1 MRHTIRFPV
10 AIAAAALAFA
20 PAPAVLAQQQPALT
34 QEIPLDPAVRMGTLP
49 NGLRYYIQ
57 PNREPPNRVELRLAV
72 NAGSVLEDPKQLGLA
87 HFLEHMAFNG
97 TRNFARNE
105 LVNYLRGVGVQF
117 GAHLNAYT
125 SFDETVYILPIATDS
140 AKVVE
145 RGFQILADWAGGQ
158 MLTDE
163 EIERE
168 RAVVIEEW
176 RLGRGADM
184 RMTLK
189 QFPVALAGSAYAERL
204 PIGTRESLQ
213 GFSAADLRR
222 FYSDWYRPDL
232 MAVVVVG
239 DIDPARAEALIRE
252 KFGSMAAPRSAPP
265 RPVIQVPAHAAPR
278 FSVVSDPE
286 ATNTRVQVSFQ
297 HPARPTRTVADFRRG
312 VVEGLHDAMLNAR
325 FDEITRSPNAP
336 FVGASANRGRTVRTL
351 ESYTLFAVARENGV
365 QPALTS
371 LLTEAERVSQHGFTA
386 SELERAK
393 AELLRN
399 AERAYAEREKMRSGQ
414 IVDRY
419 VAHFLQGDPVPGPA
433 ASYELYRALV
443 PGVTLEDVNRLAREL
458 ITDQNRVILANGPEK
473 AGAPLPTEQ
482 ALAAT
487 FAQVRGKPVAAYVD
501 NVSTTPLLANA
512 PRAGRVVSERRMDAI
527 GTVEWRLSNGAR
539 VIVKP
544 TEFKADEV
552 VFRAYSPGGTSLASD
567 ADYPAVSMAWAT
579 VGAGGVGS
587 MNAVQLQKALA
598 GKAVQ
603 VNPFIS
609 GTEEGIG
616 GTGSP
621 KDLETLFQLIHLHF
635 TAPRADAEAAAAF
648 KNQWSGFLRNRDAN
662 PESAFQDT
670 VQVTM
675 AQGHARARPF
685 NAAMVEAQDLAR
697 SLAFYRDRFSDAG
710 DFTFVF
716 VGSVRPDSLKPLVE
730 KYLASLPSAGR
741 RESSRDTGI
750 RPPRGVVRKT
760 VRRGTEPKSTTRL
773 AFTGPIAVRPEEVHG
788 LRSLSELLQIRLTE
802 SLRERLGGTYS
813 ASVNSSVARLPVES
827 YTLNVQFGSAPD
839 RVDEL
844 VRATFAEIDKI
855 KNEGAP
861 EADLIKVREAQRR
874 NAETNLRLN
883 QYWLNNLVNY
893 DTRGW
898 NPSAIPT
905 EAALADRVTSA
916 SIQAAARRFLNARNY
931 VQVVLVPETTP

>member
-1 MRHTIRFPV
+1 
-10 AIAAAALAFA
+10 
-20 PAPAVLAQQQPALT
+20 
-34 QEIPLDPAVRMGTLP
+34 
-49 NGLRYYIQ
+49 
-57 PNREPPNRVELRLAV
+57 
-72 NAGSVLEDPKQLGLA
+72 
-87 HFLEHMAFNG
+87 
-97 TRNFARNE
+97 
-105 LVNYLRGVGVQF
+105 
-117 GAHLNAYT
+117 
-125 SFDETVYILPIATDS
+125 
-140 AKVVE
+140 
-145 RGFQILADWAGGQ
+145 
-158 MLTDE
+158 
-163 EIERE
+163 
-168 RAVVIEEW
+168 
-176 RLGRGADM
+176 
-184 RMTLK
+184 
-189 QFPVALAGSAYAERL
+189 
-204 PIGTRESLQ
+204 
-213 GFSAADLRR
+213 
-222 FYSDWYRPDL
+222 
-232 MAVVVVG
+232 
-239 DIDPARAEALIRE
+239 
-252 KFGSMAAPRSAPP
+252 
-265 RPVIQVPAHAAPR
+265 
-278 FSVVSDPE
+278 
-286 ATNTRVQVSFQ
+286 
-297 HPARPTRTVADFRRG
+297 
-312 VVEGLHDAMLNAR
+312 
-325 FDEITRSPNAP
+325 
-336 FVGASANRGRTVRTL
+336 
-351 ESYTLFAVARENGV
+351 
-365 QPALTS
+365 
-371 LLTEAERVSQHGFTA
+371 VSQHGFTA

-419 VAHFLQGDPVPGPA
+419 VAHFLQGDPVPGPT
-433 ASYELYRALV
+433 ASYQMHRALV
-443 PGVTLEDVNRLAREL
+443 PGVTLEEVNRLAREL

-527 GTVEWRLSNGAR
+527 GTTEWRLSNGAR

-567 ADYPAVSMAWAT
+567 ADFPAVSMASAT
-579 VGAGGVGS
+579 VSAGGVGS
-587 MNAVQLQKALA
+587 MNRVQLQKALA

-609 GTEEGIG
+609 TTEEGIG
-616 GTGSP
+616 GGGSP

-648 KNQWSGFLRNRDAN
+648 KNQMSGFLRNRDAN

-685 NAAMVEAQDLAR
+685 SAATVEAQDLAR

-760 VRRGTEPKSTTRL
+760 VRRGTEPKSMTRL
-773 AFTGPIAVRPEEVHG
+773 AFTGAIAVRPDEVHG

-802 SLRERLGGTYS
+802 ALRERLGGTYS
-813 ASVNSSVARLPVES
+813 PSVNWACRASRWSLHAQRAVQLRARPRGRAGARHLCR
-827 YTLNVQFGSAPD
+827 D
-839 RVDEL
+839 REDQE
-844 VRATFAEIDKI
+844 R
-855 KNEGAP
+855 GRP
-861 EADLIKVREAQRR
+861 EADLNKVREAQRR

-883 QYWLNNLVNY
+883 QYWLNNLVSY

-898 NPSAIPT
+898 NPRRDPHRGRAGRPGDLRLHPGRRAPLPGPRRTTCRWCWSPKPRRNTALSRRRT
-905 EAALADRVTSA
+905 EAQRLRRLCASVFSTTLTRCRTPSLNPRSALRSGKRCAGRAGLHHGPRGALHPTPRHPHGAGDVDGEHLRGRRHLLRIALGADAVAAVGLTESLLMPVYALAMGLAIGASA
-916 SIQAAARRFLNARNY
+916 LVARRIGERDAEGAAARPCSRCSWRSPCRWCWAPWARC
-931 VQVVLVPETTP
+931 TRRSCWR